1 MDPDTFFVFG
11 LVLGVLS
18 VPAVV
23 SAISDGRAPRL
34 ASIILVIAGAMVV
47 YAISQKPA
55 GYAMED
61 VSAVFA
67 TVFNGLF

>member
-1 MDPDTFFVFG
+1 MDPDTFFVLG

-61 VSAVFA
+61 VPAVFA